1 MIKENI
7 KPQTLLS
14 TLWIFILFNMLL
26 RDLHEFPTEGYIEEL
41 MTLKLSDPTML
52 LYGFIVEIPI
62 LMVLLS
68 RILKDR
74 ANKWANIV
82 AAGAAMLGIAST
94 LPTADLD
101 DIFFALINVGALLT
115 VMRTAWTLSVTEPT
129 SITLAQE
136 R

>member
-41 MTLKLSDPTML
+41 MALKLSDQVML

-68 RILKDR
+68 RILKDT

-82 AAGAAMLGIAST
+82 AAVIAMLGILST
-94 LPTADLD
+94 LPGADLD
-101 DIFFALINVGALLT
+101 DIFFGVANLAALMV
-115 VMRTAWTLSVTEPT
+115 VMRTAWKLSPLT
-129 SITLAQE
+129 SKQLSIAQ
-136 R
+136 

>member
-7 KPQTLLS
+7 QPPTLLS

-41 MTLKLSDPTML
+41 MALKLSDQVML

-68 RILKDR
+68 RLLKDK

-82 AAGAAMLGIAST
+82 AAIITLLGILST
-94 LPTADLD
+94 LPGADLD
-101 DIFFALINVGALLT
+101 DIFFGVANVVALAA
-115 VMRTAWTLSVTEPT
+115 VMRTAWRLPLLRGKQP
-129 SITLAQE
+129 SIAQ
-136 R
+136 